1 MASVRTSIIGRP
13 RRLSRHQRAYPTPR
27 CYTLICEEPLN
38 DRLWHGLLSC
48 DSLAFDTVEGCLP
61 MNYGSSRTR

>member
-1 MASVRTSIIGRP
+1 MSTRKSSDALGLILDVTDISGRTP
-13 RRLSRHQRAYPTPR
+13 D
-27 CYTLICEEPLN
+27 N